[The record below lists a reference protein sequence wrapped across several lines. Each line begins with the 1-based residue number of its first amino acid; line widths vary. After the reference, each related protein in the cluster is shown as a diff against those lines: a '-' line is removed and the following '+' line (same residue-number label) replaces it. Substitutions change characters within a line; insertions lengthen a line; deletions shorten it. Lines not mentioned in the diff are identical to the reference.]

1 MPAYVVFT
9 RENTID
15 AQEMESYTK
24 LAKPTLSQ
32 HPGTPLAFYGRLDVL
47 EGPDFEGAVVLEFP
61 SMDEA
66 RAWYDSPEY
75 QAAVKHRQA
84 GANYRVFIVEGTP
97 RG

>member
-15 AQEMESYTK
+15 TQEMETYTK

-32 HPGTPLAFYGRLDVL
+32 HPGTPLAFYGELDVL
-47 EGPDFEGAVVLEFP
+47 EGSDFEGAVILEFP

-66 RAWYDSPEY
+66 RAWYNSPEY
-75 QAAVKHRQA
+75 LEAAKHRKA
-84 GANYRVFIVEGTP
+84 GANYRVFIVAGTS